1 MYKMVVFDVDGTL
14 LPFQDDELAPEIKDL
29 FRRLKAN
36 NLVVALAT
44 GRDFVSIGD
53 LHLDEN
59 LDYFI
64 GANGS
69 FVYDLK
75 KQEYLFNSAIKFSD
89 YENYYKD
96 ILLTHQNTVYN
107 VILSDDE
114 HVFVWDHKKMD
125 GHWFWEPFKEKFR
138 DFDKAKEQINHDK
151 FHLITINCTNNSDII
166 EDSKTYFKNNHSSL
180 SVQAWWP
187 NGLFVA
193 NRHMSKAHA
202 IELVCQHL
210 NFSIEQV
217 VAFGDSENDLSMLK
231 TVGLGVAMGNG
242 NEHVKAIADDIT
254 TNVEEFGTITYLEK
268 LGLI

>member
-69 FVYDLK
+69 FIYDLK

-125 GHWFWEPFKEKFR
+125 GH
-138 DFDKAKEQINHDK
+138 
-151 FHLITINCTNNSDII
+151 
-166 EDSKTYFKNNHSSL
+166 
-180 SVQAWWP
+180 
-187 NGLFVA
+187 
-193 NRHMSKAHA
+193 
-202 IELVCQHL
+202 
-210 NFSIEQV
+210 
-217 VAFGDSENDLSMLK
+217 
-231 TVGLGVAMGNG
+231 
-242 NEHVKAIADDIT
+242 
-254 TNVEEFGTITYLEK
+254 
-268 LGLI
+268 